1 VGQLDGNLGRM
12 LANALIEMGASGSAV
27 ESCSIP
33 GATVADA
40 DGEKVTVIAWF
51 PEGTSQV

>member
-1 VGQLDGNLGRM
+1 
-12 LANALIEMGASGSAV
+12 LIEMGASGSAV